1 MSVNQNEMAN
11 TKKTKPK
18 AKSPKVYQKSS
29 ITKNV
34 CQILKR
40 EFNNLVCCHLNSSS
54 LLDFHLFV
62 FTGTC

>member
-29 ITKNV
+29 VTKNV

-40 EFNNLVCCHLNSSS
+40 EFNNLVCCHLNSAS

-62 FTGTC
+62 FTRTC